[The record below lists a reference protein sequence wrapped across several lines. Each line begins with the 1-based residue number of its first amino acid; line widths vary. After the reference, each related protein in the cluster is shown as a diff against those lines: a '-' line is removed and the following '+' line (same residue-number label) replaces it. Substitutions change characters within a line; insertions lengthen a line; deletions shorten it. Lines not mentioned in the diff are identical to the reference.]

1 MKGFSVNVS
10 YDNFRRL
17 KEGAF
22 SLLFTTA
29 KICDKED
36 ILTFNEVVGQTGK
49 ILFETDTGSEV
60 DILEVKTDDLTN
72 KTPSERLRSVL
83 WVLQRQEL
91 KREPTNEEF
100 RVFYNDWMDRMILGI
115 KAKLDN

>member
-1 MKGFSVNVS
+1 MRGFSVNVS

-36 ILTFNEVVGQTGK
+36 ILAFNEVVGRTGK
-49 ILFETDTGSEV
+49 ILFEV
-60 DILEVKTDDLTN
+60 DDEHLGDIPEIKTDDLSQ
-72 KTPSERLRSVL
+72 KTPSERLRGVL
-83 WVLQRQEL
+83 WVLQKQEL
-91 KREPTNEEF
+91 GKEPTKEEF
-100 RVFYNDWMDRMILGI
+100 RVFYDGWMDKIILKI
-115 KAKLDN
+115 KLQLN